1 MSQIRFL
8 NIMLVML
15 GSLLLGGCGWS
26 LLMSAEERA
35 AAAFQSGTDA
45 YESGEFSQAIGFFR
59 QVPPESALYN
69 QAVQM
74 TLKIPFQK
82 GLQAFE
88 MQDYDRAVREFRKID
103 KTSPDYEKAQRFLKF
118 AILAQQQEQFQD
130 LEGEERIKA
139 LGIMSE
145 MAVEI
150 RDPEVLSGTLELV
163 SAELSQSSSASESEE
178 LMNMMGNM
186 ISVTEDPL
194 VRRNALHQILGDFKK
209 LHRNRDLR
217 PQMFRL
223 IAQIKVGMP

>member
-1 MSQIRFL
+1 
-8 NIMLVML
+8 
-15 GSLLLGGCGWS
+15 
-26 LLMSAEERA
+26 
-35 AAAFQSGTDA
+35 
-45 YESGEFSQAIGFFR
+45 
-59 QVPPESALYN
+59 
-69 QAVQM
+69 M

-118 AILAQQQEQFQD
+118 AIYAQQQDRFQD

-145 MAVEI
+145 MAVEL
-150 RDPEVLSGTLELV
+150 RDPEVLNVSLEMV
-163 SAELSQSSSASESEE
+163 GAELSQSSSASESEE
-178 LMNMMGNM
+178 LMKMMENM
-186 ISVTEDPL
+186 ISVTDDPQ
-194 VRRNALHQILGDFKK
+194 VRKNALNQILGDFKK

-223 IAQIKVGMP
+223 IAKIKVGMP